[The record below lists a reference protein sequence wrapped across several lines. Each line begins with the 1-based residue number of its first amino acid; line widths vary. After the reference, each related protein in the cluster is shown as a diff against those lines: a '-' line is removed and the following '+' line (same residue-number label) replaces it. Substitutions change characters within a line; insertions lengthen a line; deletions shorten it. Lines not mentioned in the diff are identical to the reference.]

1 VAEILEHYLERDEA
15 SFASIDYGV
24 SLDGEERRRRHVIQS
39 LLVRPGLDV
48 AQYQARF
55 GSDCF
60 EDLPQLRE
68 LFELGLATR
77 DESLVALNES
87 GLARADTIGPWLISG
102 SVADR
107 MRDYRP
113 D

>member
-1 VAEILEHYLERDEA
+1 VT
-15 SFASIDYGV
+15 
-24 SLDGEERRRRHVIQS
+24 LDGDERRRRHVIQS
-39 LLVRPGLDV
+39 LLVRPGLDL
-48 AQYQARF
+48 AQYQAHF

-77 DESLVALNES
+77 ENELVALNPS
-87 GLARADTIGPWLISG
+87 GLARADTIGPWLVSG
-102 SVADR
+102 SVAER

-113 D
+113 N